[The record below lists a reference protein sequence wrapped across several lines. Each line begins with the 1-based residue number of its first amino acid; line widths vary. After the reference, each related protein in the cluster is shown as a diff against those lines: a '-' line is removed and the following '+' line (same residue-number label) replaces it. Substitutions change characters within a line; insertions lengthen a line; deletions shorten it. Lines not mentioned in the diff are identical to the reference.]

1 MYRWFRGSVSLFSL
15 TLLLQLIFSVLP
27 LWAQQE
33 KLPDYTLSVPAD
45 QGHREY
51 LGLTRENGEFA
62 LSDIDADVLL
72 IELFSMYCPYCQQ
85 EAPLINIL
93 YDKMNNVTEN
103 GTAVKIIG
111 LGANNSDFEVN
122 HFRTTFDVQFPLFP
136 DPDMTMYKGL
146 KGEGTPGFIGSRK
159 EADGSWTVVL
169 RQSGGFYD
177 PGDFLNELLEKS
189 GHN

>member
-1 MYRWFRGSVSLFSL
+1 MYRWFRASVSLFSL
-15 TLLLQLIFSVLP
+15 TLLVLLAFSVLP
-27 LWAQQE
+27 LWAQEE
-33 KLPDYTLSVPAD
+33 KLPDYKLPVPED

-51 LGLTRENGEFA
+51 LGLTGENGEFT
-62 LSDIDADVLL
+62 LTDIDADVLL

-93 YDKMNNVTEN
+93 YDKMNNVTET

-146 KGEGTPGFIGSRK
+146 RGEGTPGFIGSRK
-159 EADGSWTVVL
+159 EADGTWTIVL

>member
-1 MYRWFRGSVSLFSL
+1 MYRWFRASVPLFSL
-15 TLLLQLIFSVLP
+15 SFLVLLTCSVLP
-27 LWAQQE
+27 LWAQEE
-33 KLPDYTLSVPAD
+33 KLPDYTLPVPAD
-45 QGHREY
+45 QGHRAY
-51 LGLTRENGEFA
+51 LGLASESGEFT

-85 EAPLINIL
+85 EAPLINTL
-93 YDKMNNVTEN
+93 YDKMNSVTET

-111 LGANNSDFEVN
+111 LGANNSAFEVD

-146 KGEGTPGFIGSRK
+146 KGAGTPGFIGSKK
-159 EADGSWTVVL
+159 ESDGSWTIVL

-177 PGDFLNELLEKS
+177 PGDFLDELLEKS